1 MRYRAI
7 WILILLLF
15 AGDVATTMY
24 GLQNGHEE
32 ANPLVVEQMEDHG
45 ELTAM
50 LLLLPVKIGVAI
62 TAMGGQWFA
71 GVMGEPERQKWF
83 PLMVLFIL
91 AIPPVAWNLWVL
103 A

>member
-7 WILILLLF
+7 WLLILLLF
-15 AGDVATTMY
+15 AGDVATTIY
-24 GLQNGHEE
+24 GLQNGYEE
-32 ANPLVVEQMEDHG
+32 GNPIVAEEMEDHG

-50 LLLLPVKIGVAI
+50 LLLLPLKIGVAI
-62 TAMGGQWFA
+62 TAMIGQWFA
-71 GVMGEPERQKWF
+71 GFMGEPERQKCF

-91 AIPPVAWNLWVL
+91 AAPPVVWNLWVL